1 MYNVRPCRTSAE
13 GGGGEPFLIANYG
26 IWGVYSTTT
35 TQIPTDTTDPNGQ
48 SGKAKVFPSTSRA
61 TGWPLWW
68 LTYHRWAKDVKRIHL
83 ALWTWWDCIC
93 ICIPGEPRR
102 RHCLPQRRCRNPARG
117 GQRRLL
123 VRKQVDWKWV
133 KNRGKFH
140 RYGPCLGWYTEL
152 LNEWPGGTFTRTEYP
167 TSSQSTEV
175 ALFWSAPSGSPTS
188 GWSQYDQDDNNNIK
202 QQQNINVTGG

>member
-83 ALWTWWDCIC
+83 AVWTWWDCIC
-93 ICIPGEPRR
+93 ICTSWG
-102 RHCLPQRRCRNPARG
+102 
-117 GQRRLL
+117 
-123 VRKQVDWKWV
+123 VFQV
-133 KNRGKFH
+133 N
-140 RYGPCLGWYTEL
+140 LG
-152 LNEWPGGTFTRTEYP
+152 GGTVFP
-167 TSSQSTEV
+167 NAGV
-175 ALFWSAPSGSPTS
+175 AIQPEEGSAAFWWETKL
-188 GWSQYDQDDNNNIK
+188 IK
-202 QQQNINVTGG
+202 NECPQVPQIWTLPWFRIQNHCTMA

>member
-68 LTYHRWAKDVKRIHL
+68 LTYHRGAKDVKRIHL
-83 ALWTWWDCIC
+83 AVWTWWDCIC
-93 ICIPGEPRR
+93 ICTSYGVFQVNLDGGTVFPNAGVVIQPEQGISAFWWKTKLIENE
-102 RHCLPQRRCRNPARG
+102 CR
-117 GQRRLL
+117 
-123 VRKQVDWKWV
+123 W
-133 KNRGKFH
+133 KFH
-140 RYGPCLGWYTEL
+140 KYEPCLHWNPEL
-152 LNEWPGGTFTRTEYP
+152 LIEWPGGIFTRTDYP
-167 TSSQSTEV
+167 TSSQSTEI
-175 ALFWSAPSGSPTS
+175 ALFWPAPSAPLHQTAVFGFKHPACSIRKIL
-188 GWSQYDQDDNNNIK
+188 QHR
-202 QQQNINVTGG
+202 